1 MNTYRITLEV
11 KLEIDAFNVSDAK
24 DLAAETIREMEG
36 LGVTVI
42 DVTVT
47 GETEI

>member
-1 MNTYRITLEV
+1 MKTCRVTLEV
-11 KLEIDAFNVSDAK
+11 EVEIEAFTFEDASELARDAIN
-24 DLAAETIREMEG
+24 DMEG

-47 GETEI
+47 GTAEV

>member
-1 MNTYRITLEV
+1 MKTCKV
-11 KLEIDAFNVSDAK
+11 KLEVEVEVNAFTMDDAADIAT
-24 DLAAETIREMEG
+24 ETIYDMEG

-47 GETEI
+47 DRSET